1 MLELTESARKEL
13 EAFFAGK
20 EKGAIRIYL
29 APGGCCGP
37 RLALALDAATDQDLA
52 EEQGGFAFCI
62 NKDLLAQVQ
71 GVTIDA
77 TRWAFPSSRSC
88 PCPRAA
94 AVAAVVPAAAAATRA
109 L

>member
-77 TRWAFPSSRSC
+77 TPMGFSVEP
-88 PCPRAA
+88 
-94 AVAAVVPAAAAATRA
+94 VVP
-109 L
+109 LPQSGGGCGGCSGGCGGN